1 MQIAW
6 KSRDGPFLGQLE
18 QVVAGDCGLAGASW
32 TNKQQR
38 DLMREV
44 DVEEVRL
51 ASGVDRR
58 NYQVA
63 ELYQQSS

>member
-1 MQIAW
+1 MQITW

-44 DVEEVRL
+44 DVEEV
-51 ASGVDRR
+51 
-58 NYQVA
+58 
-63 ELYQQSS
+63 